1 MSKNKISFDY
11 MFPPMCA
18 KELLVIHERT
28 IKQRLHKLLKTK
40 RNPVKE
46 LIDHL
51 PTESSNQELIGLHIL
66 GESKFDKERDFAK

>member
-1 MSKNKISFDY
+1 MTDD
-11 MFPPMCA
+11 P
-18 KELLVIHERT
+18 T

-40 RNPVKE
+40 RNPIKE

-66 GESKFDKERDFAK
+66 GESKFDKERDFAKKLVEQTEKAEK